1 MTFSL
6 ADAAHAPA
14 ALAKQALYFLDL
26 IDRPSRRLQQIC
38 AAFVGDNYIV
48 IERDYIEEWMRVTKH
63 ADGRTEVRSMGQVRV
78 RGHRAYHRSNAATT
92 LQFTRLCCQVV
103 YTESRASISS
113 VPITAAPRPY
123 VVEIVL
129 HVRDCASSPDKAQL
143 IQTSADS

>member
-1 MTFSL
+1 MVTFSL

-92 LQFTRLCCQVV
+92 LQFTVV

-143 IQTSADS
+143 TQTSADS